1 MMNDIEE
8 THMLARQAIE
18 SANEAMALVRRLQ
31 AENNRLEE
39 LRKIDAHRL
48 TIALNT
54 IDELERTEWQR

>member
-1 MMNDIEE
+1 MNDIEE

>member
-1 MMNDIEE
+1 MTDLEE
-8 THMLARQAIE
+8 THMLAKQAID